1 MKDCVADQ
9 YEQSWILKVSK
20 SRNEIVE
27 SELLPK
33 IELRISALE
42 VYYFKVDTKRESIF
56 FLQEDRLSFVLDN
69 LISRLTDL

>member
-42 VYYFKVDTKRESIF
+42 VYYFKVDTKRESMF
-56 FLQEDRLSFVLDN
+56 FLQEDTLSLVLT
-69 LISRLTDL
+69 LK

>member
-9 YEQSWILKVSK
+9 YEQAWILKVSK
-20 SRNEIVE
+20 SWNEIVE

-42 VYYFKVDTKRESIF
+42 VYYFKVDTKRESMF
-56 FLQEDRLSFVLDN
+56 FLQEDGVSFVLT
-69 LISRLTDL
+69 LKY